1 MPGMTQAARNEAPT
15 RPAANMAEACCPAS
29 GTSACAASA
38 ASFTAMPA
46 GKSTAP
52 VVMMMNQ
59 VMISATMAPETL
71 SARCPGMSLASR
83 FFSTT
88 LLATMKI
95 M

>member
-1 MPGMTQAARNEAPT
+1 
-15 RPAANMAEACCPAS
+15 
-29 GTSACAASA
+29 
-38 ASFTAMPA
+38 MPA

-59 VMISATMAPETL
+59 VMISATMAPEIL
-71 SARCPGMSLASR
+71 SARWPGMSLASR